1 MANNYIKNEKFK
13 GKINKKNI
21 KKLRGLSHFLG
32 KNLLLKI
39 EIWKFPYSC
48 ILTNAQIF
56 I

>member
-1 MANNYIKNEKFK
+1 MDNKNKLRLIRL
-13 GKINKKNI
+13 INKLNKLR
-21 KKLRGLSHFLG
+21 LRGLLQFLG